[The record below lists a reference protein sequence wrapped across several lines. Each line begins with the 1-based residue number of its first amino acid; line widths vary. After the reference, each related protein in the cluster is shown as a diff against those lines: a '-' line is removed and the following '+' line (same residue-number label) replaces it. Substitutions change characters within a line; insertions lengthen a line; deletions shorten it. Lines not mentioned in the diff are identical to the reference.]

1 MTDTITAQIVAARAT
16 VDPKFHW
23 AFHDGEQAAY
33 YAGSL
38 GSGCPYAAGTP
49 KQDAWLA
56 GYHARR
62 AALGYR

>member
-1 MTDTITAQIVAARAT
+1 MTTTITAQINAARAT

-33 YAGSL
+33 YPGAS
-38 GSGCPYAAGTP
+38 CPYAAGTP
-49 KQDAWLA
+49 KQDAWLT
-56 GYHARR
+56 GYRARR